1 MNEPT
6 ETGTLMMTPP
16 NDVASDLSSLAIE
29 SVARRMAP
37 LGPSGVPTVCQAL
50 RRRLPFAR
58 FLDRLL
64 LRFVTLVARRQVLA
78 ITGVE
83 HILGPQPFILAL
95 NHSIRREAVVVPALL
110 VFHRGGRLIHFWSDW
125 VYRLIPG
132 LALILRRAG
141 TIVVITKPGRPRAL
155 NIFKPLFAPKRPAI
169 EQARAHLM
177 AHRPIG
183 VFPEG
188 TANRNRRRLLPGRY
202 GTARLSLETGVA
214 VVPAGIV
221 FPNAPAGTGPIPER
235 ETMEI
240 RIGAPLVPPRC
251 AGLRPSYD
259 EIRAWH
265 AVVMSEIARL
275 SGKTWEPIRDS
286 GEERD
291 GRAAAA

>member
-1 MNEPT
+1 MSEPVERRT
-6 ETGTLMMTPP
+6 TTLTPA

-37 LGPSGVPTVCQAL
+37 LGPSGVPTVWQAL

-64 LRFVTLVARRQVLA
+64 LRFVTLAARRQVAA
-78 ITGVE
+78 ISGVE

-95 NHSIRREAVVVPALL
+95 NHSIKREAVVVPALL

-141 TIVVITKPGRPRAL
+141 TIVVITKPGRPRIL
-155 NIFKPLFAPKRPAI
+155 NVFKPLFAPPRPAI

-177 AHRPIG
+177 AHRPVG

-188 TANRNRRRLLPGRY
+188 TVNRNRRRLLAGRY
-202 GTARLSLETGVA
+202 GAARLSLETGVP

-221 FPNAPAGTGPIPER
+221 FPHAPSGSGPIPER

-251 AGLRPSYD
+251 AGQRPSHD

-265 AVVMSEIARL
+265 ATMMREIARL
-275 SGKTWEPIRDS
+275 SGKTWEPMHGSSDK
-286 GEERD
+286 
-291 GRAAAA
+291 GRHQAAA

>member
-1 MNEPT
+1 MSERSVVPT
-6 ETGTLMMTPP
+6 AA
-16 NDVASDLSSLAIE
+16 NDAASDLSSLAIQ

-37 LGPSGVPTVCQAL
+37 LGSSGVPTVGQVF

-58 FLDRLL
+58 MLDRLL
-64 LRFVTLVARRQVLA
+64 LRFVTLVARRQVAA
-78 ITGVE
+78 ISGIE

-95 NHSIRREAVVVPALL
+95 NHSIKREAVIVPALL

-125 VYRLIPG
+125 VYRLVPG

-155 NIFKPLFAPKRPAI
+155 NALKPLFAPAKPAI

-188 TANRNRRRLLPGRY
+188 TVNRNRRRLLPGRY
-202 GTARLSLETGVA
+202 GTARLSLETGVP

-221 FPNAPAGTGPIPER
+221 FPSAPAGSGPIPER

-240 RIGAPLVPPRC
+240 RIGAPLTPPHY
-251 AGLRPSYD
+251 AGARPTHD

-265 AVVMSEIARL
+265 ATIMREIARL

-286 GEERD
+286 GEDRD
-291 GRAAAA
+291 EQAAAAA